1 MQETFL
7 VKLKD
12 DANAKAMKRV
22 VDFLRHN
29 QAEIVLVLRNCLI
42 AAFDQQLAD
51 VIRGFSYIERVGGV
65 TFTKREPKLIRIPLK
80 SKT

>member
-12 DANAKAMKRV
+12 DINEKTITRV
-22 VDFLRHN
+22 VDFLRDN
-29 QAEIVLVLRNCLI
+29 QAEIVMVLRNCLI
-42 AAFDQQLAD
+42 ASFDQQLAD

-65 TFTKREPKLIRIPLK
+65 TFTKRDPKLIRITLK
-80 SKT
+80 PTT